1 MQSTSQ
7 AALVSQAVL
16 AVYYAFSIAQ
26 PSVCLTLTLTIS
38 VRVGQFLYQKKLPN
52 FGLGLLGLT
61 LTPRSAGFSVPAK
74 DRAD

>member
-1 MQSTSQ
+1 MQGTSQ

-16 AVYYAFSIAQ
+16 AVYHAFSIAQ